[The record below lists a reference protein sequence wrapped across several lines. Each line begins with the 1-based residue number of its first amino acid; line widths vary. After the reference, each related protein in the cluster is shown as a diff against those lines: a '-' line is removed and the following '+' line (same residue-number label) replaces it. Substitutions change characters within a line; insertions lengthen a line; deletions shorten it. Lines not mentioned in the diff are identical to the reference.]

1 MIYIGDGM
9 VMMSRKAI
17 YPGTFDPITV
27 GHLDIMTR
35 ACKMFDEI
43 VVAVADSSAK
53 RPMFTLAQRIEMVKL
68 ATQKFP
74 HITVVGFDSL
84 LVTLSDELESN
95 IIIRGLRAVS
105 DFEYELQMGYANAS
119 LKKELE
125 TIYLMPSLKRA
136 FVSSSV
142 VRTILNFDGK
152 VDHLVTSE
160 VLEQIRKYRLN

>member
-1 MIYIGDGM
+1 M
-9 VMMSRKAI
+9 RRAI

-27 GHLDIMTR
+27 GHLDIIKR

-43 VVAVADSSAK
+43 VVAVADSRDK
-53 RPMFTLAQRIEMVKL
+53 KPMFTLEERIKMTTK
-68 ATQKFP
+68 ATKDFP
-74 HITVVGFDSL
+74 KIKVVGFDSL
-84 LVTLSDELESN
+84 LVTLSDELDSN

-119 LKKELE
+119 LKEDLE

-142 VRTILNFDGK
+142 VRTILHFEGK
-152 VDHLVTSE
+152 VDHLVTPD
-160 VLEQIRKYRLN
+160 VLKLIRKYRK